1 MPYKITNP
9 NRAAAF
15 RGVIVIIIIAGI
27 IFGAIK
33 FFKNNSTGDPYD
45 NLTLSEAAKMGET
58 QTYKLM
64 IQIETPKGLPEDTE
78 GRYERGDI
86 VLILPADHGFSPAE
100 KEGFLIIKMDL
111 TQKQTELLTRS
122 LEEIKNPPTG
132 GKNKETGEPERETL
146 KRRKYTVDLTKIG
159 IAPDDQKGREIT
171 DKTFEWEDVVA
182 EKEK

>member
-33 FFKNNSTGDPYD
+33 FFKKNSTGDPYD
-45 NLTLSEAAKMGET
+45 NLTLSEAAKMGEVK
-58 QTYKLM
+58 TYKLM
-64 IQIETPKGLPEDTE
+64 IQIETPKGSPEDTE

-111 TQKQTELLTRS
+111 TQKQTELLTKS
-122 LEEIKNPPTG
+122 LEEIKKE
-132 GKNKETGEPERETL
+132 KNKETGEPEREML

-159 IAPDDQKGREIT
+159 IAENDEKGKEIT
-171 DKTFEWEDVVA
+171 DKTFKWKEVVS
-182 EKEK
+182 EKELK

>member
-45 NLTLSEAAKMGET
+45 NLTLSEAAKMGEVK
-58 QTYKLM
+58 TYKLM
-64 IQIETPKGLPEDTE
+64 IQIETPKGSPEDTE

-100 KEGFLIIKMDL
+100 KEGFLIVKMDL
-111 TQKQTELLTRS
+111 TQKQTELLTKS
-122 LEEIKNPPTG
+122 LDEIKKE
-132 GKNKETGEPERETL
+132 KNESGMPIRDTL
-146 KRRKYTVDLTKIG
+146 KRRKFTVDLTKIG
-159 IAPDDQKGREIT
+159 IAESNEKGREIAG
-171 DKTFEWEDVVA
+171 KTFEWEDVVA